1 MSLFNE
7 RSATIDRPQL
17 DLLLTRIR
25 IDHRR
30 TGGHLNFRD
39 SDTIEVV
46 TTRTSAEL
54 PTWFRDLSQPVVVSR
69 SPADASGVCHDSRR
83 VTPGAVFV
91 AISGLSVDGNSF
103 IPDAISAGARSV
115 IVQVDAHERWQ
126 RFVNEDVTFVAVPDA
141 RIALAE
147 AAAGF
152 CGHPARSLGMIGVTG
167 TDGKTTTT
175 HLIAHL
181 LNEHGLRAGYLSS
194 VEFAA
199 GGIVEMNASH
209 MTTLEAPDVQSQLQ
223 RIREAGGRFAAVEA
237 SSIGLDLHRVDL
249 CEFDVGVFTNLAPD
263 HLDYHGSMA
272 DYRDAKAILFQSLG
286 ASAEKGFAKAAVIN
300 ADDSVAAD
308 MRAATAVP
316 VITYALRERADL
328 MARDIALDGFGMRFK
343 ARMFGEDVVAR
354 VGLLG
359 EYNVM
364 NCLAAAAAA
373 VSQGVEFASA
383 VRALDSFPGVPG
395 RMELIDEGQPFRV
408 IVDIAS
414 TEQSMRNVLGMLR
427 AVTGG
432 RLIVVFGAAGER
444 DAARRRGIAR
454 AIAERADYAVI
465 TNEDPRSEDPDTILD
480 EIASGL
486 RGAGFGRKFDRELDR
501 RQAIDM
507 AFERAGKNDTVL
519 LAGKGTEQSIV
530 IGNVHWPWDERR
542 IARELL
548 ADRRDV

>member
-1 MSLFNE
+1 M
-7 RSATIDRPQL
+7 
-17 DLLLTRIR
+17 
-25 IDHRR
+25 
-30 TGGHLNFRD
+30 
-39 SDTIEVV
+39 

-54 PTWFRDLSQPVVVSR
+54 PTWFRGLSQPVVVSG
-69 SPADASGVCHDSRR
+69 SPEDASAICYDSRR

-91 AISGLSVDGNSF
+91 AIPGLAADGNSF
-103 IPDAISAGARSV
+103 IPDAISSGARSV
-115 IVQVDAHERWQ
+115 VVQMDPPERWR

-141 RIALAE
+141 RVALAE

-152 CGHPARSLGMIGVTG
+152 FGHPARSMGMIGVTG

-181 LNEHGLRAGYLSS
+181 LNENGLRAGYLSS

-209 MTTLEAPDVQSQLQ
+209 MTTLEAPDVQRYLSK
-223 RIREAGGRFAAVEA
+223 IREAGGHFAAVEA
-237 SSIGLDLHRVDL
+237 SSIGLHLHRVDE
-249 CEFDVGVFTNLAPD
+249 CEFDVGVFTNLSPD

-272 DYRDAKAILFQSLG
+272 DYRDAKALLFRSLG
-286 ASAEKGFAKAAVIN
+286 RSVEKGVAKTAVIN
-300 ADDSVAAD
+300 ADDSVATD
-308 MRAATAVP
+308 MRAAAAVP

-328 MARDIALDGFGMRFK
+328 MAREIGLDDFGMRFT
-343 ARMFGEDVVAR
+343 ARMFGEDVDGR

-364 NCLAAAAAA
+364 NCLAATAVA
-373 VSQGVEFASA
+373 VSQGVEFAAA
-383 VRALDSFPGVPG
+383 VRAIESFPGVPG

-408 IVDIAS
+408 VVDIAS

-427 AVTGG
+427 AVTSG

-444 DAARRRGIAR
+444 DPARRRGIAR
-454 AIAERADYAVI
+454 AVAERADFAVV
-465 TNEDPRSEDPDTILD
+465 TNEDPRSEDPDAIVD
-480 EIASGL
+480 EIVAAL
-486 RGAGFGRKFDRELDR
+486 KRAGFGRKFDRELDR
-501 RQAIDM
+501 RQAIEL
-507 AFERAGKNDTVL
+507 AFGRAHKGDTVL

-548 ADRRDV
+548 AERRDV